1 METPNHHRSMSDS
14 PPPERSKGKIITGI
28 ILLVIGI
35 FEITSKTPVNFALK
49 GGDPVSHIQGVIGGS
64 LLLIMGTMSLYS
76 YFKKR

>member
-1 METPNHHRSMSDS
+1 MSDS

-49 GGDPVSHIQGVIGGS
+49 GGEHQDPVSHIQGVIGGS